1 MCRACRRVVLHGL
14 LSRHILRLHRSRPT
28 QCCPARRVA
37 LAPRAYVWVLSLSRR
52 HVGEAVK
59 LRWSSCQCATHRD
72 GPGLPERCLPCP
84 DIFNADIK
92 VVFFDNVVKPLTFN
106 EDKNEDELAT
116 IKIVKFVLFNEV
128 VDVAFKLFI
137 EYVEFVLNEFAFVNN
152 VVDVAFK
159 LFFYNVEFFTS

>member
-72 GPGLPERCLPCP
+72 GPGLPERCLSCP

-92 VVFFDNVVKPLTFN
+92 VVLGNARTL
-106 EDKNEDELAT
+106 LAMWAT
-116 IKIVKFVLFNEV
+116 LHVPQWSGALMGKSGATLLMEPSRRVPWVPVLGSLV
-128 VDVAFKLFI
+128 G
-137 EYVEFVLNEFAFVNN
+137 
-152 VVDVAFK
+152 
-159 LFFYNVEFFTS
+159 